1 MNVLWITFTMFPE
14 ALNLM
19 GNSQK
24 HKGSGGWLFN
34 YAESLLDTCG
44 DLTLRVAIVNNLI
57 PNYQFVKGERIGY
70 YLIPFGKG
78 FNSFNH
84 GYDAVWKRIKKE
96 FNPDV
101 VHVHGIETSLALTY
115 MKACGPEHVVCSIQG
130 LPNIISRYLLH
141 GTSRKEIL
149 RNITI
154 RDVLR
159 CNNYLSLVKND
170 KKKDGL
176 IKETMM
182 LSNNFIG
189 RTEWDKAH
197 IWAVNP
203 KASYFFCNETL
214 RKGFYLKRWEYCK
227 CVPHTV
233 FVSATKGIHNLIKAL
248 PIVQREY
255 PDLKVMVATGGNLFQ
270 PNRKKR
276 LMMTGYEYLIR
287 RQIHSL
293 HLDSCVCFLG
303 PLTEEQ
309 MVDNYLKANVFVS
322 PSTCE
327 NSSNSVCEAQ
337 LLGVPVVASYVGGM
351 HDLIPDKSCGKLFRC
366 EEYEMLAK
374 FICDYF
380 ENANTF
386 DNTAMRERAMAR
398 HDALVNANRT
408 IEIYKAVQNQQ

>member
-1 MNVLWITFTMFPE
+1 MFPE
-14 ALNLM
+14 ALELI
-19 GNSQK
+19 GVSQK

-34 YAESLLDTCG
+34 HAEALLSSCDKI
-44 DLTLRVAIVNNLI
+44 DLRVAIVNSQI
-57 PNYQFVKGERIGY
+57 PCYQFVKGERIGY
-70 YLIPFGKG
+70 YLIPIGKG
-78 FNSFNH
+78 FDSYHH
-84 GYDAVWKRIKKE
+84 GYDGFWLKIKE
-96 FNPDV
+96 DFHPDV

-115 MKACGPEHVVCSIQG
+115 MKACGPENVVISIQG
-130 LPNIISRYLLH
+130 LPNIIGRYLLH

-149 RNITI
+149 KYITI
-154 RDVLR
+154 RDALR

-170 KKKDGL
+170 LKKEGM

-182 LSNNFIG
+182 LSKNFIG

-203 KASYFFCNETL
+203 KSSYYFCNETL
-214 RKGFYLKRWEYCK
+214 RKGFYSKQWKYSQ
-227 CVPHTV
+227 CVPHSI

-248 PIVQREY
+248 PLVQREY

-276 LMMTGYEYLIR
+276 LMMTGYENFIR
-287 RQIHSL
+287 HQIHSL

-303 PLTEEQ
+303 PLTEEL
-309 MVDNYLKANVFVS
+309 MVDNYLKANVFVN

-351 HDLIPDKSCGKLFRC
+351 HDLIPDKSCGRLFRC

-374 FICDYF
+374 YICEFF
-380 ENANTF
+380 ESANTF
-386 DNTAMRERAMAR
+386 DNKEMREVAMAR
-398 HDALVNANRT
+398 HDALANAKRT
-408 IEIYKAVQNQQ
+408 IEIYKAVHNQQ